1 MSKDNKKSIYVDNKL
16 WVEAEQKAKR
26 PEIDRSIS
34 QIIRRLLEMWVND
47 EVMPYPEEFNME
59 GQ

>member
-1 MSKDNKKSIYVDNKL
+1 MSKENKKSIYVDNEL

-34 QIIRRLLEMWVND
+34 QIIRRLLEMWVNN
-47 EVMPYPEEFNME
+47 EVMPYPEEFNDIH
-59 GQ
+59 